1 MLDFVDPC
9 QPAGRTVEGLGRQG
23 GRGRPRGGRI
33 FALGTRMAVN
43 RAHPKARQG
52 RTLCRP
58 VPAPAPGICACLNR
72 HSSGCPTTVVH
83 RGRDIGTGKLD
94 RLPGTGATQKQ
105 KPRRTLRTGA
115 SMSRR
120 GGWGLGER
128 DTCPIHY
135 SSRVRVQCG
144 YMTRRIKPGSLRVH
158 FPRPAQADPPFFSC
172 CFSPRSPDWIR

>member
-1 MLDFVDPC
+1 VK
-9 QPAGRTVEGLGRQG
+9 
-23 GRGRPRGGRI
+23 PRGGGI

-52 RTLCRP
+52 PTLCRP

-94 RLPGTGATQKQ
+94 RLPGPEPPKKQ
-105 KPRRTLRTGA
+105 KTRRTLRTGA

-158 FPRPAQADPPFFSC
+158 FPRPAQADPPLFSC

>member
-1 MLDFVDPC
+1 M
-9 QPAGRTVEGLGRQG
+9 QS
-23 GRGRPRGGRI
+23 RGTGI
-33 FALGTRMAVN
+33 FAPGTRMAVH
-43 RAHPKARQG
+43 RGDQRGGQG

-94 RLPGTGATQKQ
+94 RLPGPEPPKSKAPANATHRGFHVAQ
-105 KPRRTLRTGA
+105 
-115 SMSRR
+115 